1 MSSFH
6 ISPGGGGGEGYGYK
20 EANCSRAFS
29 QYTITCEVDMVTEYP
44 QQQLLGYHVQFKSLP
59 SFQALCSCSVLKL
72 LLSYRLQIV

>member
-1 MSSFH
+1 M
-6 ISPGGGGGEGYGYK
+6 K
-20 EANCSRAFS
+20 
-29 QYTITCEVDMVTEYP
+29 TEYL